1 MRGADATIPDAPRE
15 SAGLEAAALGFRRIA
30 KDDYENMLL
39 QFPFYDAMYAYVK
52 ERLEGKAKLE
62 HAKN

>member
-1 MRGADATIPDAPRE
+1 M
-15 SAGLEAAALGFRRIA
+15 GFRRIA
-30 KDDYENMLL
+30 RDDYENMLL

-52 ERLEGKAKLE
+52 ERLEGKARLE